1 MSRCDHHIGLW
12 YEFGMAYR
20 VTLEQLK
27 EYEKEGSDY
36 GDWTMEDY
44 LDKDKE
50 SNFIHF
56 DFCPK
61 CGEKIDWDKIREDYE
76 NEELA

>member
-50 SNFIHF
+50 TNLNRF
-56 DFCPK
+56 DYCPK
-61 CGEKIDWDKIREDYE
+61 CGEKIEWDKMKED
-76 NEELA
+76 ELQRMDR

>member
-50 SNFIHF
+50 SNFTHF
-56 DFCPK
+56 DYCPK
-61 CGEKIDWDKIREDYE
+61 CGKKIDWDKMKEYE
-76 NEELA
+76 LQRMDR

>member
-1 MSRCDHHIGLW
+1 MSKCDHHIGLW

-27 EYEKEGSDY
+27 EYEKEGSEY

-44 LDKDKE
+44 LNKDKE
-50 SNFIHF
+50 TNFAHF

-61 CGEKIDWDKIREDYE
+61 CGEKIDWDKIKEYE
-76 NEELA
+76 LQRMDR

>member
-50 SNFIHF
+50 SNFTHF

-61 CGEKIDWDKIREDYE
+61 CGEKIDWDKIREEYE